1 MTKWFNTWEEA
12 WQDAINNYIEGENM
26 ALQTTAAKPVKGWTK
41 GNLVGFR
48 ESKTG
53 EYFIAKFRL
62 DNGDFCSMVYN
73 NPIKL
78 VDINKLVTALG
89 LETFNAADEVTLPEK
104 GDADMMG
111 MDADIMINVKQ
122 KGDFLNANGFKS
134 TAQDFNGQF

>member
-1 MTKWFNTWEEA
+1 
-12 WQDAINNYIEGENM
+12 M
-26 ALQTTAAKPVKGWTK
+26 ALQTTAAKPIKGWTK
-41 GNLVGFR
+41 GNLLGFR

-53 EYFIAKFRL
+53 EYFIGKFRL
-62 DNGDFCSMVYN
+62 ENGDLCSMVYN

-78 VDINKLVTALG
+78 NDINKLVTALG
-89 LETFNAADEVTLPEK
+89 LETFNAADEVTLPEE

-134 TAQDFNGQF
+134 TSQDFNGQF